1 MRYRKGGPLIDNSF
15 LFRFCSTLTFYPV
28 WHIAQLVNI
37 ILYSTSY
44 EDRGKLRKYKGR
56 AILVSNHTTLL
67 DPVLVSGAM
76 MPERTWHTMLEKT
89 VETPFLGTFT
99 RLLGGLPLPP
109 GGGGI
114 ERIIESSEEIFKY
127 RRFIHFYPEGEC
139 YVYNQEIMPFKTGA
153 FFVAARLGLPV
164 FPLLTVFSE
173 GVLKPKT
180 PFARKFPKER
190 LVVLDPVHP
199 SNYIKYN
206 DDGTIAMQS
215 VKEFTTVVHDIMR
228 KEIDRRHELNE
239 RDGTQTYFKGRMP
252 RIRGI
257 N

>member
-1 MRYRKGGPLIDNSF
+1 MRYKKGGPLIDNSF
-15 LFRFCSTLTFYPV
+15 LFRLCSALTFYPV

-44 EDRGKLRKYKGR
+44 GDRAKLRKYKGR
-56 AILVSNHTTLL
+56 AVLVSNHTTFL

-76 MPERTWHTMLEKT
+76 MPGRTWHTMLEKT

-109 GGGGI
+109 GGSGI
-114 ERIIESSEEIFKY
+114 EKIIASSEAIFKY

-139 YVYNQEIMPFKTGA
+139 YIYNQKIMPFKTGA
-153 FFVAARLGLPV
+153 FYVAARLGLPV

-173 GVLKPKT
+173 GLLKPKT
-180 PFARKFPKER
+180 PFSRRFPKER
-190 LVVLDPVHP
+190 LVVLDPVYP
-199 SNYIKYN
+199 SAYIRYN
-206 DDGTIAMQS
+206 EDGSIAMPS
-215 VKEFTTVVHDIMR
+215 VKEFAAAVYEIMC
-228 KEIDRRHELNE
+228 KEIDRRRGLDG
-239 RDGTQTYFKGRMP
+239 RDGTQSYFKGRML
-252 RIRGI
+252 RIKGV

>member
-1 MRYRKGGPLIDNSF
+1 MRYKRGGALIDNSF
-15 LFRFCSTLTFYPV
+15 LFRLCSTLTFYPV

-67 DPVLVSGAM
+67 DPVLVSGAV
-76 MPERTWHTMLEKT
+76 MPERIWHTLLEKT
-89 VETPFLGTFT
+89 VEAPFLGTFT

-109 GGGGI
+109 GGSGI
-114 ERIIESSEEIFKY
+114 EKIIASSEAIFKH

-139 YVYNQEIMPFKTGA
+139 YIYNQKIMPFKTGA

-164 FPLLTVFSE
+164 FPLLTVFSD
-173 GVLKPKT
+173 GALKPKT

-199 SNYIKYN
+199 SSYIKYN
-206 DDGTIAMQS
+206 DDGSIALPS
-215 VKEFTTVVHDIMR
+215 VKEFASAVCDIMR
-228 KEIDRRHELNE
+228 SEICRRHELNG
-239 RDGTQTYFKGRMP
+239 RDGTQSYFRGRMP
-252 RIRGI
+252 RIKGV

>member
-1 MRYRKGGPLIDNSF
+1 MRYKKGGPLIDNS
-15 LFRFCSTLTFYPV
+15 LFFRLCSTLTFYPV

-44 EDRGKLRKYKGR
+44 EDRGKLHKYKGR

-76 MPERTWHTMLEKT
+76 LPERTWHTMLERT
-89 VETPFLGTFT
+89 VEAPFLGTFT

-114 ERIIESSEEIFKY
+114 ERIIASSEDIFKY

-164 FPLLTVFSE
+164 FPLITVFSE
-173 GVLKPKT
+173 GLLKPKA

-190 LVVLDPVHP
+190 LVVLDPVYP
-199 SNYIKYN
+199 SAYIKYN
-206 DDGTIAMQS
+206 SDGSIAMPS
-215 VKEFTTVVHDIMR
+215 VKEFAAAVYNMMR
-228 KEIDRRHELNE
+228 NEIVKRRELNNRE
-239 RDGTQTYFKGRMP
+239 GTQAYFRGRMP
-252 RIRGI
+252 RMRGI

>member
-1 MRYRKGGPLIDNSF
+1 MRYKKGGPLIDNSF
-15 LFRFCSTLTFYPV
+15 FFRLCSDLTFYPV

-44 EDRGKLRKYKGR
+44 EGRGKLRRYRGR
-56 AILVSNHTTLL
+56 AVLVSNHTTLL

-76 MPERTWHTMLEKT
+76 LPERTSHTMLERT

-114 ERIIESSEEIFKY
+114 ERIIASSEAIFKY

-139 YVYNQEIMPFKTGA
+139 YVYNQEIMPFKPGA
-153 FFVAARLGLPV
+153 FFIAARLGLPV
-164 FPLLTVFSE
+164 FPLLTVFFE
-173 GVLKPKT
+173 GALKPKT
-180 PFARKFPKER
+180 PFARKFPMER
-190 LVVLDPVHP
+190 LVVLDPVYP
-199 SNYIKYN
+199 SAYIKYN
-206 DDGTIAMQS
+206 DDGSIALPS
-215 VKEFTTVVHDIMR
+215 VKDFASAVRDIMQNEIEKRR
-228 KEIDRRHELNE
+228 KSGKGA
-239 RDGTQTYFKGRMP
+239 GTQAYFKGKMP
-252 RIRGI
+252 RIKGI

>member
-1 MRYRKGGPLIDNSF
+1 MRYKKGGPLIDNSI
-15 LFRFCSTLTFYPV
+15 LFRICSALTFYPV
-28 WHIAQLVNI
+28 WHIAQLANI

-44 EDRGKLRKYKGR
+44 EGRDKLRKYRGR
-56 AILVSNHTTLL
+56 AVLVSNHTTLL

-76 MPERTWHTMLEKT
+76 MPERTWHTLLEKT

-109 GGGGI
+109 GGSGIEKIIASSGGI
-114 ERIIESSEEIFKY
+114 FKH

-139 YVYNQEIMPFKTGA
+139 YGYNQEIMPFKTGA
-153 FFVAARLGLPV
+153 FFFAARLGLPV

-173 GVLKPKT
+173 GMLKPKT

-190 LVVLDPVHP
+190 LVVLDPVYP
-199 SNYIKYN
+199 SAYIKYN
-206 DDGTIAMQS
+206 DDGSIALPS
-215 VKEFTTVVHDIMR
+215 VKEFALSVHKIMR
-228 KEIDRRHELNE
+228 NEIEARRSAGGGA
-239 RDGTQTYFKGRMP
+239 GTNAYFKGKMP
-252 RIRGI
+252 RIKGI